1 MSASQEKKNRSEE
14 RGAGVSKKQAA
25 ADEQALASRR
35 FRRNTILVVA
45 VVAVIA
51 IAAFIINSNLFYTKL
66 TAVTVGDTS
75 YSAAEV
81 DVFYRSTYNNIYSS
95 YEETYGDLVSY
106 IIDTSTALDEQQ
118 YSETQTWADYLLE
131 ETLSNMQQITALYD
145 AAIANGY
152 TLTEDDE
159 ATVAD
164 QLSSIE
170 LYASIYGMNADQ
182 YIAQIYGKG
191 VDSDLL
197 ESVLTRIVIAQSY
210 ASLINDGFS
219 YTADEKDAYYAE
231 HADELDYISYYYYLV
246 SVDNESFSTLEDD
259 DAKVSAAHEAAEEIV
274 ADVSDLD
281 GFIAA
286 AQEFDASAAPSLLY
300 TSGSDLTDYYESYS
314 AWLLDASRTEGD
326 TTVVD
331 TDGGTYAL
339 YFVGRDDNDYNVVD
353 MRHILIEVE
362 ANEDYEYTE
371 EAQEEALS
379 TLQAIYDEWLTD
391 PTEDY
396 FATLAEENSDDTG
409 SNTNG
414 GLYENVTRHQMVTAI
429 DSFLFEEG
437 AEAGDTAIVFGENG
451 YYQGYHLVY
460 YVGEGAVYRDSLAES
475 ALRSADYN
483 AYLDGLLASYD
494 VSKGSGARYVEMS

>member
-1 MSASQEKKNRSEE
+1 DN
-14 RGAGVSKKQAA
+14 
-25 ADEQALASRR
+25 
-35 FRRNTILVVA
+35 
-45 VVAVIA
+45 
-51 IAAFIINSNLFYTKL
+51 
-66 TAVTVGDTS
+66 S

-460 YVGEGAVYRDSLAES
+460 YVGEGVVYRDSLAES